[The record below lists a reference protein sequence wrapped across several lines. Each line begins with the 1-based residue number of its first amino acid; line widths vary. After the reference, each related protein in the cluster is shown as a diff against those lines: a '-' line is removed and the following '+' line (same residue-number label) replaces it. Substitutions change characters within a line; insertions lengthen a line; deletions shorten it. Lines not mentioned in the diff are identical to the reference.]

1 MAYYIEVGSIIPSI
15 QQITRVLVT
24 AHMLN
29 ENLNLPPPPK
39 EIRPYFGMIWVFL
52 YPEIPILRFATV

>member
-29 ENLNLPPPPK
+29 ENLNLPPPPQRNK
-39 EIRPYFGMIWVFL
+39 TLFRDDLGIFVP
-52 YPEIPILRFATV
+52 